1 MGDSEMTTEPMYLE
15 ITCPSCGKKIKISL
29 TGAERK
35 ISELREQLKRERD
48 KHKYSNPFGDIFGG
62 T

>member
-1 MGDSEMTTEPMYLE
+1 MTTEPMYLE
-15 ITCPSCGKKIKISL
+15 ITCPSCGKKTKIRL

-35 ISELREQLKRERD
+35 IAELREQLRRERE
-48 KHKYSNPFGDIFGG
+48 KHKCSNLFGDIFGG

>member
-1 MGDSEMTTEPMYLE
+1 MTTEPMYLE
-15 ITCPSCGKKIKISL
+15 ITCPSCGKKTKIRL

-35 ISELREQLKRERD
+35 IAELREQLKRERE
-48 KHKYSNPFGDIFGG
+48 KQKYSNLFGDIFGG

>member
-1 MGDSEMTTEPMYLE
+1 MTTEPMYLE
-15 ITCPSCGKKIKISL
+15 ITCPSCGKKTKIRL

-35 ISELREQLKRERD
+35 IAELREQLKRERD
-48 KHKYSNPFGDIFGG
+48 KHKYSSLFGDIFGG

>member
-1 MGDSEMTTEPMYLE
+1 MTTEPMYLE
-15 ITCPSCGKKIKISL
+15 ITGPSCGKKTNIRL

-35 ISELREQLKRERD
+35 VAELREQLKCERD

-62 T
+62 M